1 MKVKK
6 IVLIDGEYEDVVV
19 TSAESSEVEIFFS
32 NMIKVT
38 GDDFTVFVNVDM
50 VVSLELA
57 PSNDKGFSIVR
68 SKVGEK
74 DEKEPEF
81 RYTIKGE
88 DFELHTNDPMAV
100 RKIAHDFVI
109 SVRLQTAK
117 NEYTQ
122 YFLKSEITV
131 VDNHHRK

>member
-6 IVLIDGEYEDVVV
+6 
-19 TSAESSEVEIFFS
+19 
-32 NMIKVT
+32 K
-38 GDDFTVFVNVDM
+38 
-50 VVSLELA
+50 
-57 PSNDKGFSIVR
+57 
-68 SKVGEK
+68 SK
-74 DEKEPEF
+74 F
-81 RYTIKGE
+81 RYKIKGE

-109 SVRLQTAK
+109 SVRLQTAE

>member
-6 IVLIDGEYEDVVV
+6 
-19 TSAESSEVEIFFS
+19 
-32 NMIKVT
+32 K
-38 GDDFTVFVNVDM
+38 
-50 VVSLELA
+50 
-57 PSNDKGFSIVR
+57 
-68 SKVGEK
+68 
-74 DEKEPEF
+74 PEF

-109 SVRLQTAK
+109 AVRLQTAK
-117 NEYTQ
+117 NKYMQ

>member
-1 MKVKK
+1 MQVKK
-6 IVLIDGEYEDVVV
+6 KL
-19 TSAESSEVEIFFS
+19 
-32 NMIKVT
+32 
-38 GDDFTVFVNVDM
+38 
-50 VVSLELA
+50 
-57 PSNDKGFSIVR
+57 
-68 SKVGEK
+68 
-74 DEKEPEF
+74 EF

-117 NEYTQ
+117 NKYTQ

-131 VDNHHRK
+131 VDNQHRK